1 MKTLAL
7 LGALAFLAVPA
18 TGAAAATP
26 AVDVNPTITTS
37 ATCDFAAREW
47 VVTWSVANPNP
58 VEGTIGNVRVTPPGQ
73 PLVGLPNRLPAP
85 GTVSGIQRVAGD
97 AGSAS
102 VTLDVNWDDN
112 TVTYDAS
119 GFIALGRCGPP
130 ATRTVLVSA
139 NAVCDAAA
147 REWSIYYNITN
158 PNAIA
163 GTIGNVR
170 VGPPGSALQLQ
181 SDRLLPF
188 GTVVGNQRIPA
199 DQFTASITFDVNW
212 DDNVVTYDI
221 YRPVYI
227 KTTCR

>member
-7 LGALAFLAVPA
+7 LGALAFLGVPA
-18 TGAAAATP
+18 AP
-26 AVDVNPTITTS
+26 AVATNPAVTAS
-37 ATCDFAAREW
+37 ATCDFAAQEW
-47 VVTWSVANPNP
+47 VVTWSVTNPNA

-73 PLVGLPNRLPAP
+73 PLVGLPNRLPAL
-85 GTVSGIQRVAGD
+85 GTVTGTQRVG
-97 AGSAS
+97 GNESAAR

-112 TVTYDAS
+112 TVTYDATGS
-119 GFIALGRCGPP
+119 IALGRCGPP

-147 REWSIYYNITN
+147 HEWSIFYNITN

-170 VGPPGSALQLQ
+170 VSPPGTALQLQ

-188 GTVVGNQRIPA
+188 ATVVGNQRIPS

-212 DDNVVTYDI
+212 DDNVVTYNI
-221 YRPVYI
+221 YWPVYI
-227 KTTCR
+227 KTTCQ